1 MLLMGES
8 INGTRKQVAAA
19 IQARD
24 AEFIKSLATDQVAA
38 GAGLLDVNGG
48 VAGGDEVA
56 DITWLIETV
65 MSVTDIQLMVDSAS
79 PAALDAGVR
88 TIIDNGGKVPFI
100 NSISGEPPRIDA
112 VLPLIERYKCPV
124 IGLCLS
130 QEGIPP
136 TAEDRFAV
144 AEQLHG
150 LCRGAGLPSEDLWI
164 DPLVLSVS
172 ADSTAAQVTLG
183 TLKLVKE
190 RLPVRTTGGLSNVS
204 FGLPNR
210 ALLNRTFVAMC
221 ASLPQPLLADMR
233 DGAPLPEESRERS
246 GSSGSPRGVGS
257 GGLAATNSGIASAS
271 ASGVRGRASATVRAA
286 RL

>member
-8 INGTRKQVAAA
+8 INGTRKQVAEA

-24 AEFIKSLATDQVAA
+24 AEFIQTLATDQVDA

-65 MSVTDIQLMVDSAS
+65 MSVTDMQLMVDSAS
-79 PAALDAGVR
+79 PTALDAGVR
-88 TIIDNGGKVPFI
+88 AVIDKGGKVPFI
-100 NSISGEPPRIDA
+100 NSISGEQSRIDA
-112 VLPLIERYKCPV
+112 VLPLVEKYKCPV

-130 QEGIPP
+130 EDGIPP

-144 AEQLHG
+144 AKQLHE
-150 LCRGAGLPSEDLWI
+150 LCTGAGLPGEDLWV
-164 DPLVLSVS
+164 DPLVMAVS
-172 ADSTAAQVTLG
+172 ADSTAAQVTMD
-183 TLKLVKE
+183 TLTLVKE

-221 ASLPQPLLADMR
+221 AGLGI
-233 DGAPLPEESRERS
+233 DGAVLDVRNKPMMATIRAIEAL
-246 GSSGSPRGVGS
+246 RGADDFC
-257 GGLAATNSGIASAS
+257 GGYLKAHRAGI
-271 ASGVRGRASATVRAA
+271 
-286 RL
+286 LE

>member
-8 INGTRKQVAAA
+8 INGTRKQVAEA

-24 AEFIKSLATDQVAA
+24 AEFIKTLATDQVEA

-65 MSVTDIQLMVDSAS
+65 MSVTDMQLMVDSAS
-79 PAALDAGVR
+79 PTALDAGVR
-88 TIIDNGGKVPFI
+88 AVIDKGGKVPFI
-100 NSISGEPPRIDA
+100 NSISGEQSRIDA
-112 VLPLIERYKCPV
+112 VLPLVEKYKCPV
-124 IGLCLS
+124 VGLCLS
-130 QEGIPP
+130 DEGIPP

-144 AEQLHG
+144 AKQLFD
-150 LCRGAGLPSEDLWI
+150 LCSGAGLPGEDLWV
-164 DPLVLSVS
+164 DPLVMAVS
-172 ADSTAAQVTLG
+172 ADSTAAQVTMD

-221 ASLPQPLLADMR
+221 AGLGI
-233 DGAPLPEESRERS
+233 DGAVLDVRNKPMMATIKAIEAL
-246 GSSGSPRGVGS
+246 RGEDDFC
-257 GGLAATNSGIASAS
+257 GGYLKAHRAGI
-271 ASGVRGRASATVRAA
+271 
-286 RL
+286 LE